1 MFNQSSWAKKTTNTP
16 LFYILCCAQYFIME
30 TINVRWDVN
39 TTSGSENIT
48 LEELECETMEE
59 WNALDEDEQRE
70 RLQNALDE
78 LPERT
83 YIIVDTWD

>member
-1 MFNQSSWAKKTTNTP
+1 
-16 LFYILCCAQYFIME
+16 ME
-30 TINVRWDVN
+30 TINVRWGVN
-39 TTSGSENIT
+39 ITSGSENIT

-70 RLQNALDE
+70 RLQTALDE

-83 YIIVDTWD
+83 CIIVDAW

>member
-1 MFNQSSWAKKTTNTP
+1 MG
-16 LFYILCCAQYFIME
+16 

-39 TTSGSENIT
+39 VISGSENIT

-59 WNALDEDEQRE
+59 WNALDKDEQEE
-70 RLQNALDE
+70 RLQIALDE

-83 YIIVDTWD
+83 CIIVDSWD

>member
-1 MFNQSSWAKKTTNTP
+1 
-16 LFYILCCAQYFIME
+16 ME

-39 TTSGSENIT
+39 ITSGSENIT

-59 WNALDEDEQRE
+59 WNSLDEDEQRE
-70 RLQNALDE
+70 RLQTALDE

-83 YIIVDTWD
+83 CIIVDTW

>member
-1 MFNQSSWAKKTTNTP
+1 M
-16 LFYILCCAQYFIME
+16 LFSCCCVHYFIME
-30 TINVRWDVN
+30 TNNVRCDVN

-59 WNALDEDEQRE
+59 WNALDEDEQRA
-70 RLQNALDE
+70 RLQTALNE

-83 YIIVDTWD
+83 FIIVDAWD

>member
-1 MFNQSSWAKKTTNTP
+1 MVQNRRTTP
-16 LFYILCCAQYFIME
+16 LIYIQCCAQYFIME

-39 TTSGSENIT
+39 VTSGSENIT

-70 RLQNALDE
+70 RLQAALDE

-83 YIIVDTWD
+83 CIIVDAWD

>member
-1 MFNQSSWAKKTTNTP
+1 
-16 LFYILCCAQYFIME
+16 ME

-39 TTSGSENIT
+39 VESGNENIT

-70 RLQNALDE
+70 RLQMAIDN

-83 YIIVDTWD
+83 CIIVDAWD

>member
-1 MFNQSSWAKKTTNTP
+1 MN
-16 LFYILCCAQYFIME
+16 

-48 LEELECETMEE
+48 LEELECETMQE
-59 WNALDEDEQRE
+59 WESLDKDEQRE
-70 RLQNALDE
+70 RLQTALDE

-83 YIIVDTWD
+83 SIIVDDWH

>member
-1 MFNQSSWAKKTTNTP
+1 
-16 LFYILCCAQYFIME
+16 ME
-30 TINVRWDVN
+30 TVNVKWDVN
-39 TTSGSENIT
+39 VTSGSENIT

-59 WNALDEDEQRE
+59 WESLENDEQRE

-83 YIIVDTWD
+83 CIVVDSWN

>member
-1 MFNQSSWAKKTTNTP
+1 
-16 LFYILCCAQYFIME
+16 ME

-59 WNALDEDEQRE
+59 WNALDE
-70 RLQNALDE
+70 

-83 YIIVDTWD
+83 CIIVDTWD

>member
-1 MFNQSSWAKKTTNTP
+1 
-16 LFYILCCAQYFIME
+16 ME

-39 TTSGSENIT
+39 VTSGNESIT

-59 WNALDEDEQRE
+59 WNSLGGDEQQE
-70 RLQNALDE
+70 RLQDALDS

-83 YIIVDTWD
+83 CILVDTWD